1 MLMVLPQNQ
10 FKFMETLFNYPSRQI
25 YYMKYLTV
33 FIFIFSS
40 LWVQAQ
46 VTRTCRVR
54 NNSNEQIYDAAIVLP
69 VKDNNVKGVTIYY
82 KGKEIASQL
91 DDLDQDGIADEIVFF
106 RILKV
111 KKKRNSLLHF
121 LKSHSRQTDMQPAYM
136 LKCSKKRKINP
147 LLRLRKHLL
156 RPERS
161 TKISIITDRHSNL
174 N

>member
-1 MLMVLPQNQ
+1 MVLPQNQ

-91 DDLDQDGIADEIVFF
+91 DDLDQDGIADEIVFLSDF
-106 RILKV
+106 KG
-111 KKKRNSLLHF
+111 KE
-121 LKSHSRQTDMQPAYM
+121 
-136 LKCSKKRKINP
+136 CSKKRKINP